1 MTVGERI
8 KTLREQ
14 QGMTLEELGNKVGV
28 GKSTVRKWE
37 NGMIEN
43 MRRDKIA
50 KLANALGVTPLYL
63 MGWEIKEQPLPSN
76 ISVPAAYPVPIL
88 GTIGCGEGPIGEQ
101 NFDGFFYID
110 RTIRADYALHTKGD
124 SMIDAGIQDG
134 DVAFLI
140 KDFDFEDGQIY
151 AVVFGADNEA
161 MLKKVY
167 RTDDSKVVLQPCNPA
182 YAPIVLDQGDVR
194 VVGKLTWICHK
205 AQ

>member
-8 KTLREQ
+8 KSLREK

-37 NGMIEN
+37 NGIIEN

-50 KLANALGVTPLYL
+50 KLASALGVTPIYL
-63 MGWEIKEQPLPSN
+63 MGWDDKKAPLPSN
-76 ISVPAAYPVPIL
+76 VSVPAAYPVPIL

-110 RTIRADYALHTKGD
+110 HTIRADYALHTKGD

-134 DVAFLI
+134 DIAFLS
-140 KDFDFEDGQIY
+140 KDYDFEDGQIY
-151 AVVFGADNEA
+151 AVVFGPDNEA
-161 MLKKVY
+161 VLKKVY
-167 RTDDSKVVLQPCNPA
+167 RSSNKVVLPSCNA
-182 YAPIVLDQGDVR
+182 KYAPIILDEIDMR
-194 VVGKLTWICHK
+194 IIGKLTWVCHK